1 MLFATNIFDQCIRFR
16 QRTARYPFVQSG
28 ALFLCTFFTYF
39 TLALFSCCNFS
50 RVASCCS
57 RFMTHFFVLHSFHVG
72 LYPCCTFLYS
82 TLFKF
87 HFFRVA
93 LFSYCTLFKF
103 HFFCVANFLHFFHFT
118 KFLSSTFFML
128 YSFLVALFP
137 CCIFF
142 MLHCFHVAPF
152 FVLHCFYVVPFVH
165 PFRVKLFSCCTLF
178 VLHFFMLHFVH
189 VEIFMLH
196 YFRVVAFSCCTFLCV
211 SLLWS
216 CTFSHAASCCN
227 LFMLHFLGI

>member
-1 MLFATNIFDQCIRFR
+1 MYKVPSTDGPLSICTIWCTILVHFFYMFHYCTLFMLQ
-16 QRTARYPFVQSG
+16 
-28 ALFLCTFFTYF
+28 
-39 TLALFSCCNFS
+39 LFSCCFMLFS
-50 RVASCCS
+50 LHDPLFCVALISCWTLS
-57 RFMTHFFVLHSFHVG
+57 VLHFFILHSFQVS
-72 LYPCCTFLYS
+72 LFPCCTFFILHS
-82 TLFKF
+82 FQVSLFLCCE
-87 HFFRVA
+87 
-93 LFSYCTLFKF
+93 LF
-103 HFFCVANFLHFFHFT
+103 VLHFFHFT
-118 KFLSSTFFML
+118 KFFSGTFFML

-178 VLHFFMLHFVH
+178 VLHFFMLHFFH

-196 YFRVVAFSCCTFLCV
+196 YFRVVAFSCCTFLSV